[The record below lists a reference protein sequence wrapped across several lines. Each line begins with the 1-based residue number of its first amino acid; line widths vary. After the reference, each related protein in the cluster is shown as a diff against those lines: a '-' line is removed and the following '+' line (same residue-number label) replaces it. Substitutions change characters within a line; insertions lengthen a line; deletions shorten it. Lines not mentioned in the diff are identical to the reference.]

1 MGMGAALGNGCTSG
15 HGLCGLSR
23 LSPRSAVYVATMMVA
38 GGISATATNTLA
50 ALQVPEV
57 SSFPPAI
64 PLLWK
69 GVRAE
74 LVLIGM
80 AAVLT
85 MGTAWRARV
94 LEDDHAEV
102 GEVVG
107 GCGSGCGW
115 GCRGVEGKV

>member
-1 MGMGAALGNGCTSG
+1 
-15 HGLCGLSR
+15 
-23 LSPRSAVYVATMMVA
+23 MMVA

-115 GCRGVEGKV
+115 GGRGVEGKV